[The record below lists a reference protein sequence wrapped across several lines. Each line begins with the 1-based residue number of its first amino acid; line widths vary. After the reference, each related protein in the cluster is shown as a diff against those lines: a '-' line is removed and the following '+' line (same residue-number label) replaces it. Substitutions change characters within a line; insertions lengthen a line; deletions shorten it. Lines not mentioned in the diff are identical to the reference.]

1 MYNDVFT
8 KGFQILDGSKYAAQ
22 LDVSGVNWGYEGGT
36 NNDYHPTNDVEFM
49 NLALKTLH
57 AQIETDLIVPYFANY
72 EVERSRIWEGVNK
85 DVQEWHDHYYTHPN
99 FFFLLYWSDIQKNG
113 EGSVWFTDICHDVE
127 YEVKP
132 TSGTLIAVNN
142 NGKFLHRVDP
152 SKNTRVLAEF
162 YFDINYDN
170 D

>member
-1 MYNDVFT
+1 MSMRD
-8 KGFQILDGSKYAAQ
+8 I
-22 LDVSGVNWGYEGGT
+22 
-36 NNDYHPTNDVEFM
+36 
-49 NLALKTLH
+49 
-57 AQIETDLIVPYFANY
+57 PYFNY
-72 EVERSRIWEGVNK
+72 KDFKIGDIVYVRLYGPMGYPDDNIIWEGVNK

-113 EGSVWFTDICHDVE
+113 EGSVWFTDLCHDVE

-162 YFDINYDN
+162 YFDIKEFENIVITKLILLNFFIKHGAPLNTYN
-170 D
+170 KEKLTNTL